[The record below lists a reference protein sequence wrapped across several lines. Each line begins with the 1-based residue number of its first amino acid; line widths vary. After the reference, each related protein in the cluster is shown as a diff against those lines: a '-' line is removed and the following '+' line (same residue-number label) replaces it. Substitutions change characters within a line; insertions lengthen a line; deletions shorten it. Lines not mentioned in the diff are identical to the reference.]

1 MSRGHIRRRGRRSF
15 ELKYDIDAD
24 PLTHR
29 RRVRYVSF
37 KGSRREAEQELARL
51 VAKEAAGEGVDP
63 SKATFG
69 EFLDRWERDWAALH
83 VSPKTYERY
92 SELLRLHVRPH
103 LGGVRIQ
110 RVRPVVLAEL
120 YAKLM

>member
-24 PLTHR
+24 PLTRR

-51 VAKEAAGEGVDP
+51 IVQEAAGEGVDP

-69 EFLDRWERDWAALH
+69 EFLDRWERDWAALN
-83 VSPKTYERY
+83 VGPKTFERY
-92 SELLRLHVRPH
+92 GELLRNTSGPISAISVFS
-103 LGGVRIQ
+103 
-110 RVRPVVLAEL
+110 
-120 YAKLM
+120 K